1 MEIWSAIEEII
12 NIVEVGTGSSDEDE
26 SRLVYLLDYLALE
39 MHQVNPEGGYDG
51 VEIPENDYPA
61 IRKAAEQRFPGW
73 GYYNTPKDVT
83 ESVAQSELVA
93 GDAIDD
99 ITDIVND
106 LKMVLWSYR
115 NENETNALW
124 HLQDSY
130 LGHWRWHMR
139 NLQVYLHCL
148 ANEI

>member
-1 MEIWSAIEEII
+1 MNIWSAIEELI
-12 NIVEVGTGSSDEDE
+12 NIVEVGTGSSEKDEA
-26 SRLVYLLDYLALE
+26 RLVFLLDYIALE
-39 MHQVNPEGGYDG
+39 MHGVNPEGGYDG

-61 IRKAAEQRFPGW
+61 IRKAAVERFPNW

-83 ESVAQSELVA
+83 EYIAQSELLT

-106 LKMVLWSYR
+106 LKMVIWSYH

-130 LGHWRWHMR
+130 YGHWRWHMR
-139 NLQVYLHCL
+139 NLQAYLHCL
-148 ANEI
+148 DNEI

>member
-1 MEIWSAIEEII
+1 
-12 NIVEVGTGSSDEDE
+12 
-26 SRLVYLLDYLALE
+26 
-39 MHQVNPEGGYDG
+39 MHRVNPDSGYDG
-51 VEIPENDYPA
+51 VDVPENDYLA
-61 IRKAAEQRFPGW
+61 IRKAAEERFPKW
-73 GYYNTPKDVT
+73 GYYNMPKDVT
-83 ESVAQSELVA
+83 QNVAESELVA

-99 ITDIVND
+99 LTDIVND
-106 LKMVLWSYR
+106 LKMVLWSYQ
-115 NENETNALW
+115 NEAEVNALW

>member
-1 MEIWSAIEEII
+1 MDIWSAIEELI
-12 NIVEVGTGSSDEDE
+12 NIVEIGTGSTDRDE
-26 SRLVYLLDYLALE
+26 SRVIYLLDYLAVE
-39 MHQVNPEGGYDG
+39 MHRVNPDGGFDG
-51 VEIPENDYPA
+51 VDIPENDYPA
-61 IRKAAEQRFPGW
+61 IRKAAEERFPNW

-83 ESVAQSELVA
+83 ENVAESELLT
-93 GDAIDD
+93 GDVIDD

-106 LKMVLWSYR
+106 LKMVMWSYKK
-115 NENETNALW
+115 ENEINALW

-130 LGHWRWHMR
+130 NGHWRWHMR

>member
-1 MEIWSAIEEII
+1 MEIWSAIEELI
-12 NIVEVGTGSSDEDE
+12 NIVEVGTGSSNEDE

-39 MHQVNPEGGYDG
+39 MHNVNPNCGYEG
-51 VEIPENDYPA
+51 VEISENDYPA
-61 IRKAAEQRFPGW
+61 IRKAAEKRFPNW

-83 ESVAQSELVA
+83 ENVAESELVA

-124 HLQDSY
+124 HLRDSY

-139 NLQVYLHCL
+139 NLQIYLHCL

>member
-1 MEIWSAIEEII
+1 MNIWKAIEELI
-12 NIVEVGTGSSDEDE
+12 NIVEVGTGSSDKDE
-26 SRLVYLLDYLALE
+26 SRLIFLLDYLALE
-39 MHQVNPEGGYDG
+39 MHGINPNGGYDG
-51 VEIPENDYPA
+51 AEIPENDYPA
-61 IRKAAEQRFPGW
+61 IRKASEERFPNW
-73 GYYNTPKDVT
+73 GYYNTPIDVT
-83 ESVAQSELVA
+83 EKVAESELVA

-106 LKMVLWSYR
+106 LKMVMWSYR

-139 NLQVYLHCL
+139 NLQIYLHCL

>member
-1 MEIWSAIEEII
+1 MDIWLAIEELI
-12 NIVEVGTGSSDEDE
+12 NIVEIGTGSSDEDE

-39 MHQVNPEGGYDG
+39 MHLVNPKGGYDG
-51 VEIPENDYPA
+51 VEIPENDYPS
-61 IRKAAEQRFPGW
+61 IRKAAELRFPNW

-83 ESVAQSELVA
+83 ENVAESELVT